1 MDDTHKLE
9 VQLAV
14 NLIVEQ
20 HLGHD
25 KHSCVA
31 LLAVERD
38 APAVLDAEL
47 SHLGTHRLG

>member
-9 VQLAV
+9 VQLTV

-31 LLAVERD
+31 LLGAKRD
-38 APAVLDAEL
+38 ALAVLD
-47 SHLGTHRLG
+47 S